1 MITDIRTEL
10 FSSLIKQKAEID
22 FLNEK
27 VNTLTIN
34 NSDLAFKFSETKI
47 IVNTVESNVLNCT
60 ELGRRID
67 EIENKLVSHSNL
79 KQKIEEIES
88 TLIIKENVI
97 NLLQSKCYDIE
108 MSHRRS
114 SEYFERKCD
123 ELEQYGRRP
132 SLRIDGI
139 PVEKNEN
146 PDKLNEIVSE
156 CFKIMG
162 VEFCLMNVDR
172 MHRVGKPTFN
182 KFTKRKEQQ
191 IIIKFNS
198 WESRCAVYFS
208 RPRWF
213 KMSEDERNQ
222 AKFSVKLDLT
232 KKRHNLLMEAVTA
245 IKGNDNVKFKYFNDS
260 NQLFN
265 ILNGFA

>member
-1 MITDIRTEL
+1 
-10 FSSLIKQKAEID
+10 
-22 FLNEK
+22 
-27 VNTLTIN
+27 
-34 NSDLAFKFSETKI
+34 
-47 IVNTVESNVLNCT
+47 
-60 ELGRRID
+60 
-67 EIENKLVSHSNL
+67 
-79 KQKIEEIES
+79 
-88 TLIIKENVI
+88 
-97 NLLQSKCYDIE
+97 
-108 MSHRRS
+108 
-114 SEYFERKCD
+114 
-123 ELEQYGRRP
+123 
-132 SLRIDGI
+132 
-139 PVEKNEN
+139 
-146 PDKLNEIVSE
+146 
-156 CFKIMG
+156 MG
-162 VEFCLMNVDR
+162 VEFCLRDIDR

-232 KKRHNLLMEAVTA
+232 KKRHNLLMEAVAA
-245 IKGNDNVKFKYFNDS
+245 IKGNNNVKFVFSDINCNLVCKTANDEFKYDS